1 MFAFIKAEN
10 LEKYIFINKDTCMFR
25 NFKCVI
31 QNALKLEFWKEITR
45 KLDTIAVFIVISD

>member
-10 LEKYIFINKDTCMFR
+10 LEKYIFINKDMLR

-31 QNALKLEFWKEITR
+31 QNALKLENLERDNKKT
-45 KLDTIAVFIVISD
+45 

>member
-1 MFAFIKAEN
+1 MYMFAFIKAEN
-10 LEKYIFINKDTCMFR
+10 LEKYIFINKDIFR

-45 KLDTIAVFIVISD
+45 KLDTIVVFIVISD

>member
-10 LEKYIFINKDTCMFR
+10 LEKYIFINKDMLR

>member
-10 LEKYIFINKDTCMFR
+10 LEKYIFINKDIFR

-31 QNALKLEFWKEITR
+31 QNALKLENLERDNKKT
-45 KLDTIAVFIVISD
+45 